1 MHPYITTINRWLAA
15 GVALCAAGAL
25 AASPPVPVISG
36 AQITATAT
44 VNSVE
49 QYTYT
54 YSVTNPVT
62 STGEIRD
69 IRLDIT
75 HRLEDTYDIT
85 HNVPQYKA
93 VIDQALVER
102 GIRVLPVELQAPSGW
117 RTNNLTADGEAVW
130 GAAEEGEGP
139 LLTPGKSLNGFILKA
154 HSFPPALRRVRLV
167 PDISTWNLYPDADD
181 PEEVQ
186 REREALIASLDF
198 KTYTLGPAGVFA
210 GTFNHWNTFRDSL
223 NLAISLGWCADAMSG
238 DTLVTQLASARAALD
253 AGDGTLAKARLQTL
267 LGTLSGITTAKCRTE
282 VLDLTRLNAQS
293 LITHTANTP
302 IKFEPKL
309 SLSPKSVE
317 LALGSLCTITAKVV
331 NVADNNRPI
340 PDFDIGFEIREGP
353 NSGLAENFTTDV
365 NGEAKFEYT
374 GRLLG
379 LDRIAAGQIGEVGI
393 VVNDEALVSWNAAP
407 DLVVPLFTPPIIT
420 GQTRRIYITDV
431 TENTGQLAS
440 PPSITRFYVSSAPI
454 TNENSLRSATNFGQ
468 RQVPALLPGES
479 NSFPATAFTLPP
491 DVSGNPLYFAACAD
505 GPGAVIEE
513 DENNNC
519 SFNKLNHSGSSVGV
533 LLSENQPPDCIQAQ
547 SSINSL
553 WPPNH
558 KLKTV
563 SVTGITDPDNDPV
576 TIKIEKITQDEPVN
590 GLGDGDT
597 SPDGFIRG
605 SDVQLRAERSGTGN
619 GRVYTVTFL
628 ADDGRG
634 GSCTGAVKV
643 GVPHDQGQGA
653 TPIDEGQQ
661 YDSTLP

>member
-1 MHPYITTINRWLAA
+1 MYPSNTTVNCFLAA
-15 GVALCAAGAL
+15 VLALCSAISAVAA
-25 AASPPVPVISG
+25 PPAVPVISG
-36 AQITATAT
+36 SQISATASG
-44 VNSVE
+44 NSLE

-54 YSVTNPVT
+54 YSVTNPST
-62 STGEIRD
+62 NTGEIRD

-75 HRLEDTYDIT
+75 HQLDDEFSIP
-85 HNVPQYKA
+85 NVLPEIRTA
-93 VIDQALVER
+93 VEPVLIQR
-102 GIRVLPVELQAPSGW
+102 GLKVLPVELQAPSGW
-117 RTNNLTADGEAVW
+117 RTNNFTVDGQAVW
-130 GAAEEGEGP
+130 GKAKRGP
-139 LLTPGKSLNGFILKA
+139 QLTPGQSLGGFVLKSQF
-154 HSFPPALRRVRLV
+154 FPPALRQVVLV
-167 PDISTWNLYPDADD
+167 PAIASWNLYPDADD

-186 REREALIASLDF
+186 REREALIASLDL
-198 KTYTLGPAGVFA
+198 KTYTLGPAAVFA

-223 NLAISLGWCADAMSG
+223 SLAISLGWCTDAASG
-238 DTLVTQLASARAALD
+238 DTLVAQLASARAALD
-253 AGDGTLAKARLQTL
+253 AGEGSLAKARLQTL

-293 LITHTANTP
+293 LILHTANTP

-317 LALGSLCTITAKVV
+317 LALGGLCTITAKVV

-340 PDFDIGFEIREGP
+340 PNFDIGFEIREGP
-353 NSGLAENFTTDV
+353 NSGLDENFTTDV

-407 DLVVPLFTPPIIT
+407 DLVVPLFTPPQTT
-420 GQTRRIYITDV
+420 GQARRIYITDV
-431 TENTGQLAS
+431 TENIGQLAS
-440 PPSITRFYVSSAPI
+440 PSSITRFYVSSAPI
-454 TNENSLRSATNFGQ
+454 TDENSLRNAANFGQ

-479 NSFPATAFTLPP
+479 SSFPATAFTLPP

-505 GPGAVIEE
+505 GPNTVIEE

-533 LLSENQPPDCIQAQ
+533 LLSENQPPDCAQAQ
-547 SSINSL
+547 PSIDSL

-558 KLKTV
+558 KLKKV
-563 SVTGITDPDNDPV
+563 SIAGITDADNDPV
-576 TIKIEKITQDEPVN
+576 TIKIEKITQDESVN

-597 SPDGFIRG
+597 SPDGFIQNNT
-605 SDVQLRAERSGTGN
+605 VELRAERSGTGN

-634 GSCTGAVKV
+634 GSCTGTVRV
-643 GVPHDQGQGA
+643 GVPHDQGQGS
-653 TPIDEGQQ
+653 TPIDDGQQ
-661 YDSTLP
+661 YNSTLP